1 MILSRDLAKA
11 VEGLALTI
19 TGYKIGKRGQSGL
32 CDCIGLIMGAMM
44 QLGHKAYPLHSTN
57 YFARKEMD
65 TLEELDSFSGSLQPG
80 MLLYKAYEDSSDLN
94 ERYRSGGRYF
104 TGDLLDYY
112 HVGVVTAVEP
122 LEITHCTSVAGGIKR
137 DASLAGWTHAGRLTG
152 VTYSGDS
159 TEPAGISAV
168 VAAANGKPV
177 RMRAAPDDDG
187 ETLLKLPVGEA
198 VTVLADAQG
207 WSKIRTAA
215 GKIGYMMSEFLTSG
229 QHVPTGSMVNIRL
242 ERDVAEAALAALET
256 ALKGGGDA

>member
-44 QLGHKAYPLHSTN
+44 QLGHKAYPMHSTN

-65 TLEELDSFSGSLQPG
+65 SLEAIGDVMPEQG
-80 MLLYKAYEDSSDLN
+80 LLVYKAREDGGELHARYSDPN
-94 ERYRSGGRYF
+94 ERYY

-112 HVGVVTAVEP
+112 HVGVVTAVDP

-207 WSKIRTAA
+207 WARIRTAA
-215 GKIGYMMSEFLTSG
+215 GKIGYMMSEFLSAG
-229 QHVPTGSMVNIRL
+229 QTVPTGSMVTIRL
-242 ERDVAEAALAALET
+242 ERDVAEAAMAALEQ